1 MSEFE
6 KAMLDKKEKNH
17 SDMAA
22 EEISAIIESK
32 DVDEAAAEVVAY
44 LQLMDDETRKEVL
57 TGLKANAESDKAVEV
72 LTKAEE
78 ALEPAAANQL
88 KIYLSALKTAC
99 GSLFCLRGLANEF
112 LCCV

>member
-44 LQLMDDETRKEVL
+44 L
-57 TGLKANAESDKAVEV
+57 
-72 LTKAEE
+72 
-78 ALEPAAANQL
+78 
-88 KIYLSALKTAC
+88 
-99 GSLFCLRGLANEF
+99 
-112 LCCV
+112 